1 VLPDVFHFI
10 VVLLL
15 AGTLIRI
22 CEYLLA
28 ANGSNNPVYKFLV
41 FAY

>member
-1 VLPDVFHFI
+1 VLPDVIHFI

-22 CEYLLA
+22 AEYLMA
-28 ANGSNNPVYKFLV
+28 SRGSDSPIYKFLV